1 MAEVVGWKTNHTER
15 NKEEGRSDKKEKKI
29 PYFRENPHTHT
40 QNGETEIQPEGK
52 SDKGADEE
60 AKEE

>member
-1 MAEVVGWKTNHTER
+1 MI
-15 NKEEGRSDKKEKKI
+15 KKEKKI